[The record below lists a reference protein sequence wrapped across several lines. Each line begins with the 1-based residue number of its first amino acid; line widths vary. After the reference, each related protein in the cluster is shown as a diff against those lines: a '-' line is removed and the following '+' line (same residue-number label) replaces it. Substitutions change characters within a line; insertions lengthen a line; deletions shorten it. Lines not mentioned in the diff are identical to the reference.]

1 MGLNGKWC
9 WKQFLASIFM
19 WLGSVSDTFA
29 VTPVTVDVK
38 PYSDG
43 FVSARADGMVVWTDM
58 EGNASDS
65 VRIRMEIAAIDVRD
79 GSVLAVSPDCRVMSV
94 ERSGRSR
101 RLCRSQLK
109 NKWDRV
115 VGIACTKDNS
125 LVLTESGVILSTTTF
140 DSFNSMDF
148 NLTYSGYYDDV
159 RFCAI
164 SASDNSF
171 CIAGTYYDGMPAV
184 FTSATGN
191 VWSERELTY
200 TKGGETFQ
208 LEQQPLRLAYDRRM
222 DRFVMACSDGW
233 LFYMPGCSHCND
245 RAKGDGSVWHYFS
258 LLE

>member
-9 WKQFLASIFM
+9 WKLFLVSIFM

-184 FTSATGN
+184 FTSATGA
-191 VWSERELTY
+191 
-200 TKGGETFQ
+200 K
-208 LEQQPLRLAYDRRM
+208 LRLMPSSWSISAVRR
-222 DRFVMACSDGW
+222 A
-233 LFYMPGCSHCND
+233 
-245 RAKGDGSVWHYFS
+245 
-258 LLE
+258 